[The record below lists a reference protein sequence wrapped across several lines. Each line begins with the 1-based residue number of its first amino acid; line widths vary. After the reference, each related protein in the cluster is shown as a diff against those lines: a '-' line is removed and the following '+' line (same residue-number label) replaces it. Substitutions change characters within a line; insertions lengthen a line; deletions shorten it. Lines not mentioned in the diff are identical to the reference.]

1 MLSTY
6 LNGEREEVD
15 LLERLDLAV
24 LDEAAQLGH
33 RDPFLLL
40 LAAPAS
46 TAPAAVSAAA
56 SSAPAAAIT
65 APATAVA
72 AAETASES
80 TTIGWSSVRHS
91 GGSEWD
97 NVNFLSELSLMK
109 SN

>member
-24 LDEAAQLGH
+24 LDEAAELGH
-33 RDPFLLL
+33 RDPLLLL
-40 LAAPAS
+40 LAAPAATS
-46 TAPAAVSAAA
+46 AAAPTAPAAVAAAAA
-56 SSAPAAAIT
+56 ST
-65 APATAVA
+65 APT
-72 AAETASES
+72 ETASES

-97 NVNFLSELSLMK
+97 KVNFLSQLSLMK

>member
-24 LDEAAQLGH
+24 LDEAAELGH
-33 RDPFLLL
+33 RDPLLLL
-40 LAAPAS
+40 LAAPAA
-46 TAPAAVSAAA
+46 TSAAA
-56 SSAPAAAIT
+56 PSAPAAAIAAAPAAT
-65 APATAVA
+65 APT
-72 AAETASES
+72 ETASES

>member
-24 LDEAAQLGH
+24 LDEAAELGH
-33 RDPFLLL
+33 RDPLLLL
-40 LAAPAS
+40 LAAPAATS
-46 TAPAAVSAAA
+46 AAAPTAPAAI
-56 SSAPAAAIT
+56 PAAAAAT
-65 APATAVA
+65 APT
-72 AAETASES
+72 ETASES

-97 NVNFLSELSLMK
+97 KVNFLSELSLMK

>member
-6 LNGEREEVD
+6 LDGEREEVD

-24 LDEAAQLGH
+24 LDEAAELGH
-33 RDPFLLL
+33 RDPLLLL
-40 LAAPAS
+40 LAAPAATS
-46 TAPAAVSAAA
+46 AAAPTAPAAISAAA
-56 SSAPAAAIT
+56 AAT
-65 APATAVA
+65 APT
-72 AAETASES
+72 ETASES